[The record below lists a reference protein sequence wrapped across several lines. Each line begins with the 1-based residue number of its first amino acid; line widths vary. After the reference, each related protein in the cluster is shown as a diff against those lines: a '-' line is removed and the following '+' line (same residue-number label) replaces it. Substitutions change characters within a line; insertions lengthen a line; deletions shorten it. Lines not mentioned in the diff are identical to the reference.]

1 MTTKAVAYIF
11 PPQTWIQVGGMDEGA
26 ELGHVVS
33 HPEGSQEAQ
42 SLATKCVQNR
52 GLFCMHLGVHLAAQA
67 PPMCAVNW
75 RILGLILGT

>member
-11 PPQTWIQVGGMDEGA
+11 PPLTWIPVGGMDDGA

-42 SLATKCVQNR
+42 MTGLLECPDLALPEVQ
-52 GLFCMHLGVHLAAQA
+52 GAQA
-67 PPMCAVNW
+67 KDE
-75 RILGLILGT
+75 LSGTSAANV